1 MDEIILEEIRK
12 TNRLLSMILTKDSTF
27 NEKLALLKNAG
38 LSSKEIA
45 GIIGTS
51 TATISVSLSKLKKVK
66 NGKRK

>member
-1 MDEIILEEIRK
+1 
-12 TNRLLSMILTKDSTF
+12 MILTKDSTF